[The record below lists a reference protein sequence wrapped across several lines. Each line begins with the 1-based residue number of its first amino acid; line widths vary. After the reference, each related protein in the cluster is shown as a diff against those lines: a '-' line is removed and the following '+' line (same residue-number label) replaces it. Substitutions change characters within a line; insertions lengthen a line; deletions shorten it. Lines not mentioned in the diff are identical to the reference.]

1 VCALHGEKDRLPPR
15 GLCPVE
21 VDEVFAVDGLGDC
34 VSGYNI
40 SELKSGEV
48 NHAPKDDMLFNI
60 FVIAQ

>member
-1 VCALHGEKDRLPPR
+1 
-15 GLCPVE
+15 
-21 VDEVFAVDGLGDC
+21 LGDC

-48 NHAPKDDMLFNI
+48 NHAPKDNMLFNI